1 MKNLK
6 NGSKIVKNEN
16 FQKKIFF
23 CSFYVTLSLHAKNF
37 DCTSIGVSCGQYKDK
52 EEKTRKKTK
61 KGSKNVTN
69 DNFKKQTNFFKIRSL
84 GLWKNKSFFTF
95 LGPFFVFFLIFSSL
109 SLYWPQDTPFDV
121 QS

>member
-52 EEKTRKKTK
+52 EEKTLKKTK
-61 KGSKNVTN
+61 KGPKNVKN
-69 DNFKKQTNFFKIRSL
+69 ENFEKRKKNFFTLALKIIFP
-84 GLWKNKSFFTF
+84 KN
-95 LGPFFVFFLIFSSL
+95 
-109 SLYWPQDTPFDV
+109 
-121 QS
+121 